1 MSPRTTGGTGA
12 TGAGDPARAARPIG
26 VFDSGIGGLTVVRA
40 LTQHLPHEN
49 VVYFGDTAR
58 VPYGPKSPQVVRE
71 YSVQDTEFLMSHDV
85 KMIVVAC
92 NTVSSVA
99 LDLVMKRAGVPVVG
113 VIQPGAKAAV
123 AATRSGRVGVIGT
136 MGTIA
141 SNAYVNAIR
150 LLDPA
155 VTVVAQACPL
165 FVPLAEEGWIE
176 HPATEIIVKEY
187 LFPMKR
193 EKIDTL
199 VLGCTHYPILAGP
212 IARYLGEGVTL
223 IDSGEAAAREV
234 EGTIGPEGLRNESR
248 AKPHIQF
255 YVSDIPHKFTE
266 VGERFL
272 GHKLGRIRRAEGF

>member
-1 MSPRTTGGTGA
+1 MSSQQSK
-12 TGAGDPARAARPIG
+12 PIG

-40 LTQHLPHEN
+40 LTRHLPHEN
-49 VVYFGDTAR
+49 IVYFGDTAR

-71 YSVQDTEFLMSHDV
+71 YAVQDTEFLMGHNV

-113 VIQPGAKAAV
+113 VIVPGAGAAV
-123 AATRSGRVGVIGT
+123 AATKNRRVGVIGT
-136 MGTIA
+136 VGTIA

-150 LLDPA
+150 LFDPA
-155 VTVVAQACPL
+155 VTVMSQACPL
-165 FVPLAEEGWIE
+165 FVPLAEEGWTG
-176 HPATEIIVKEY
+176 HGATALIAKEY

-199 VLGCTHYPILAGP
+199 VLGCTHYPLLAEAISGV
-212 IARYLGEGVTL
+212 LGERVTL
-223 IDSGEAAAREV
+223 IDSGEAAAAEV
-234 EGTIGPEGLRNESR
+234 GALLDSGGLRNPSSAR
-248 AKPHIQF
+248 PNIQF
-255 YVSDIPHKFTE
+255 YVSDIPHKFSE